1 MKNLHPAIRIRLLL
15 QFISSISTMAI
26 LPYIIIYFAG
36 EVGKAVTG
44 ILFLCVMLASVLGSL
59 LGGVVSDRVGRR
71 KVILLAE
78 LFVFI
83 GYIGAAAVNTTVGA
97 YPYITFLFFIIIQ
110 FSTGVVNPAY
120 QALIIDVSSPE
131 ERKMIYTYAYWV
143 RNLGV
148 AIGSMIGAFFFF
160 SHLVLLLL
168 SAALVSLLSI
178 LMTKVFIKETYQPNV
193 QRQKRGQTIQM
204 YKDYLEILRHKF
216 FILFILASVLIVAV
230 EEQLTNYIG
239 IRLTEQL
246 PNPVPIITAIPME
259 LDGMNLLGFLKTEN
273 TLLVVTL
280 TFVVITVIKKWKERV
295 TFLVG
300 LLLFF
305 TGYTVLSFTTIPMLL
320 IFAMFLASIGEMMYI
335 PMQQALLAN
344 TVPDHARST
353 YMSLYGVSI
362 FLGVSAA
369 GVVVIVSE
377 WLPSLVITGVIAFMG
392 GLSFILFARLV
403 SIEKKQG
410 ERNISNLKSTYRY

>member
-26 LPYIIIYFAG
+26 LPYIIIYFAE

-44 ILFLCVMLASVLGSL
+44 VLFLCVMLASVLGSL
-59 LGGVVSDRVGRR
+59 LGGFTSDRVGRR

-83 GYIGAAAVNTTVGA
+83 GYLGAAVANTSVGA
-97 YPYITFLFFIIIQ
+97 YPYITFLFFMIIQ

-131 ERKMIYTYAYWV
+131 ERKIIYTYAYWV
-143 RNLGV
+143 RNLGI
-148 AIGSMIGAFFFF
+148 AIGSMVGAFFFF

-193 QRQKRGQTIQM
+193 QRQKSSQTIQV
-204 YKDYLEILRHKF
+204 YKEYLNILKHKF
-216 FILFILASVLIVAV
+216 FIIFILASVLIVAV

-239 IRLTEQL
+239 IRLKEQL
-246 PNPVPIITAIPME
+246 PNPVQIITAIPME
-259 LDGMNLLGFLKTEN
+259 VDGVNLLGFLKTEN
-273 TLLVVTL
+273 TILVVAL
-280 TFVVITVIKKWKERV
+280 TFVVITLIKRWKERV

-320 IFAMFLASIGEMMYI
+320 IVAMFLVSIGEMMYI

-344 TVPDHARST
+344 SVPDHARST

-377 WLPSLVITGVIAFMG
+377 WVPSLVITGVIALMG

-403 SIEKKQG
+403 SIEKKQ
-410 ERNISNLKSTYRY
+410 EETNIINLKSVSR